1 MQNIL
6 NMNLKFALILS
17 LICFFGGKTQ
27 AQDNLESL
35 LSIVETGKTYALYK
49 AKAGDTKIIKETKTH
64 YLKLVPAK
72 YETVLDTIELAP
84 ALNGNLDTSNYFIQT
99 EVLVLKEPG
108 AEWKTAKVSPLC
120 RKDDGVPHLA
130 LCLLKTTP
138 DYKIVHRKFFPFK
151 NIIDTTTTDY
161 VIPAETI
168 IVKRK
173 VLVQKAR
180 IYYVTAEKKNELGPG
195 EKIIEIPAGFWRQW
209 AEIVCPFGD
218 FNDPSIEEIQKA
230 LKKQQYDVRITG
242 KFDEQTKRHLMMF
255 QKDNMLTDDG
265 GNVTPETLD
274 RLGVKREKLIQID
287 FLN

>member
-1 MQNIL
+1 
-6 NMNLKFALILS
+6 MNLKFILNLSLLCLIL
-17 LICFFGGKTQ
+17 GKIQ

-49 AKAGDTKIIKETKTH
+49 AKAGDTKVVKETKTH

-72 YETVLDTIELAP
+72 YRTVFDTIELAP

-108 AEWKTAKVSPLC
+108 AEWKTAKISPLC
-120 RKDDGVPHLA
+120 RKEDGVPHLA

-138 DYKIVHRKFFPFK
+138 DYLIVHRKFFPFK

-161 VIPAETI
+161 IIPAETI
-168 IVKRK
+168 IIERK
-173 VLVQKAR
+173 ILEQKAR
-180 IYYVTAEKKNELGPG
+180 IYYITADKRKELGSG
-195 EKIIEIPAGFWRQW
+195 EKIVEIPAGSWRQW
-209 AEIVCPFGD
+209 AEITCPFGI
-218 FNDPSIEEIQKA
+218 FNDPSMTEIQKA
-230 LKKQQYDVRITG
+230 LKEQKYDVKITG
-242 KFDEQTKRHLMMF
+242 KFDEQTKTHLIMF
-255 QKDNMLTDDG
+255 QKDNMLGDEG
-265 GNVTPETLD
+265 SVTPETLS

>member
-1 MQNIL
+1 
-6 NMNLKFALILS
+6 MNLKFTLTLS
-17 LICFFGGKTQ
+17 LLCLFLGKTQ

-49 AKAGDTKIIKETKTH
+49 AKSGDTKIIQESKTH

-72 YETVLDTIELAP
+72 YRTVFDTIELSP

-108 AEWKTAKVSPLC
+108 AEWKTARVSPLC

-138 DYKIVHRKFFPFK
+138 DYRIVHRKFFPFK

-161 VIPAETI
+161 IIPAEI
-168 IVKRK
+168 IVVKRK
-173 VLVQKAR
+173 ILEQKGR
-180 IYYVTAEKKNELGPG
+180 IYYVTPDKKNDVGPG
-195 EKIIEIPAGFWRQW
+195 EKIVKIPAGSWRQW
-209 AEIVCPFGD
+209 DEIVCPFGD

-230 LKKQQYDVRITG
+230 LKKQQYNVQVTG
-242 KFDEQTKRHLMMF
+242 KFDEQTKNQLIMF
-255 QKDNMLTDDG
+255 QKDNMLSDHG
-265 GNVTPETLD
+265 GSVTPETLD